1 MHLGGNRRQVPLK
14 NEALSIIIYVKKL
27 SRYAMLRRI
36 KRCKRVLYL
45 VLHRT
50 KKTRICKLKTLQNTR
65 LRCEK
70 HRGKRVSVSG
80 YILVSP
86 FFHVSVAAF
95 ITDETITIIQ
105 QYYRIYFVFCRSHRS
120 LFILFKRQRFFNQIL
135 SLRSLRQNFFFLD
148 SYQKRVPFII
158 IYGSF
163 LQRKFIQLIDNTP
176 CVLLRT
182 LKACCAFSHGAFV

>member
-1 MHLGGNRRQVPLK
+1 MHLGGNRRQVPLT
-14 NEALSIIIYVKKL
+14 NEALSIIIYVKI

-80 YILVSP
+80 YIMVSP

-105 QYYRIYFVFCRSHRS
+105 QYYRIYFVF
-120 LFILFKRQRFFNQIL
+120 
-135 SLRSLRQNFFFLD
+135 FFLTLMRPRN
-148 SYQKRVPFII
+148 KRDKFQVIPGQEMLDVE
-158 IYGSF
+158 YGEISGLMSEHCGRIF
-163 LQRKFIQLIDNTP
+163 CEFWATKL
-176 CVLLRT
+176 T
-182 LKACCAFSHGAFV
+182 LSGFGRHNIKRHHFRAA

>member
-1 MHLGGNRRQVPLK
+1 MLRRTKVKLEKQKLPRIFYSLRKAKHFQMTVPCMYNFRSLSNKFLTISEVPLT
-14 NEALSIIIYVKKL
+14 NEALSIIIYVKI
-27 SRYAMLRRI
+27 SRYAMLRQI

-50 KKTRICKLKTLQNTR
+50 KKTKICKLKTVQKTR

-80 YILVSP
+80 YIMVSP

-105 QYYRIYFVFCRSHRS
+105 EYYRIYFVF
-120 LFILFKRQRFFNQIL
+120 L
-135 SLRSLRQNFFFLD
+135 NFD
-148 SYQKRVPFII
+148 ETKQAR
-158 IYGSF
+158 
-163 LQRKFIQLIDNTP
+163 
-176 CVLLRT
+176 
-182 LKACCAFSHGAFV
+182 

>member
-1 MHLGGNRRQVPLK
+1 MHLGGNRRQVPLT
-14 NEALSIIIYVKKL
+14 NEALSIIIYVKI

-50 KKTRICKLKTLQNTR
+50 KKTRICKLKTPQNTS

-95 ITDETITIIQ
+95 ITDETIMIIQ
-105 QYYRIYFVFCRSHRS
+105 QYYRIYFVFFFLTLTRRNKGDKFQVILCQDMLDVERDGISGLMSEDCGR
-120 LFILFKRQRFFNQIL
+120 LFCEFWVTKLQYYQVLNGTTSKRQ
-135 SLRSLRQNFFFLD
+135 SLWL
-148 SYQKRVPFII
+148 
-158 IYGSF
+158 YG
-163 LQRKFIQLIDNTP
+163 R
-176 CVLLRT
+176 
-182 LKACCAFSHGAFV
+182 

>member
-1 MHLGGNRRQVPLK
+1 MHLGGNRRQVPLT
-14 NEALSIIIYVKKL
+14 NEALSIIIYVKI

-70 HRGKRVSVSG
+70 HRGKRVSVCG
-80 YILVSP
+80 CTMVSP

-105 QYYRIYFVFCRSHRS
+105 QYDRIYFRV
-120 LFILFKRQRFFNQIL
+120 
-135 SLRSLRQNFFFLD
+135 FFLTLMRRNRRD
-148 SYQKRVPFII
+148 RFQAHTRTWMLSMVKV
-158 IYGSF
+158 
-163 LQRKFIQLIDNTP
+163 KFQ
-176 CVLLRT
+176 
-182 LKACCAFSHGAFV
+182 AS

>member
-1 MHLGGNRRQVPLK
+1 MHLGGNRRQVPLT

-36 KRCKRVLYL
+36 NRCKSVLYL

-50 KKTRICKLKTLQNTR
+50 EKTRICELKTLQKTR

-70 HRGKRVSVSG
+70 HIGKGVSVSG

-105 QYYRIYFVFCRSHRS
+105 QYYRIYFVFQNFDETNKRDKFQVIPCQDMLDVEQVEISGLMSEYCGR
-120 LFILFKRQRFFNQIL
+120 LFCEFWATKLILSGFGRHKFKRHHFR
-135 SLRSLRQNFFFLD
+135 
-148 SYQKRVPFII
+148 P
-158 IYGSF
+158 
-163 LQRKFIQLIDNTP
+163 
-176 CVLLRT
+176 
-182 LKACCAFSHGAFV
+182 A